1 MLWPDRDLHQQSTH
15 EASTLTIIPHMRFL
29 KWFNIVFWY
38 IFIFVVFPSFC
49 SYTLC
54 RIVFIPSLY
63 WSKIYQNKK
72 ITIILGE
79 LIMIT
84 IFVFTAT
91 ILLNYCWKWHSTP
104 WPTLSIFVNDT
115 GSNTGPVGFVF
126 VFCFFCHYDMYF
138 YLNAEWWQ

>member
-1 MLWPDRDLHQQSTH
+1 LLWLDRDLHQRSTH

-29 KWFNIVFWY
+29 KWFKIVFWY

-49 SYTLC
+49 SYTLW

-104 WPTLSIFVNDT
+104 WPPLSIFVIDT
-115 GSNTGPVGFVF
+115 GSNTGPVG
-126 VFCFFCHYDMYF
+126 VFCFLFLFLFLFFFFPLCYVLF
-138 YLNAEWWQ
+138 F